1 MQRATAKSFP
11 EAFFSALIPLTTKPS
26 TISGIKKPIN
36 FCKKPLISVKST
48 ATLFGVYRPIKTPSI
63 IANIIFMS
71 SVFFLKAFIIKCVPF
86 RV

>member
-63 IANIIFMS
+63 IAS